1 MNTEDYYSILGV
13 TETATQDEIKKS
25 YRKLAKENHPD
36 KGGDEE
42 TFKIPEFFQYAGAQ
56 IPYRVLDIPTFW
68 TVLGDGGSTPGVFY
82 MWNGNIVKN
91 WVGIDEKAFKESELL
106 QVLNKK

>member
-42 TFKIPEFFQYAGAQ
+42 YFKKISDP
-56 IPYRVLDIPTFW
+56 DISS
-68 TVLGDGGSTPGVFY
+68 LY
-82 MWNGNIVKN
+82 I
-91 WVGIDEKAFKESELL
+91 L
-106 QVLNKK
+106 